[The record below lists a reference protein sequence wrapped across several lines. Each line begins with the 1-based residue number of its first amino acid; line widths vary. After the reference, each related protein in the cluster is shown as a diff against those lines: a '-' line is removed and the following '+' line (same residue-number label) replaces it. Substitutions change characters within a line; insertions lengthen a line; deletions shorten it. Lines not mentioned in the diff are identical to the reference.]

1 MLINKKYPEALFIIK
16 LLLLFSIFYYGTQF
30 YIGITS
36 KGNYYNAFLDKYFN
50 YINWLR
56 CTILKSASIV
66 CYIFGYDTK
75 IENIISLRVVNGY
88 KVNMVYSCLGIGILS
103 SWAAFAIAF
112 PNNLKR
118 KIIWLFAG
126 LLTIWFANV
135 IRVAVLLM
143 LLNKTKDVKGFPN
156 HHTIFNVIAY
166 MIVIVLI
173 YFYSKEKTVKSE
185 Q

>member
-1 MLINKKYPEALFIIK
+1 
-16 LLLLFSIFYYGTQF
+16 
-30 YIGITS
+30 
-36 KGNYYNAFLDKYFN
+36 
-50 YINWLR
+50 
-56 CTILKSASIV
+56 
-66 CYIFGYDTK
+66 
-75 IENIISLRVVNGY
+75 
-88 KVNMVYSCLGIGILS
+88 MVYSCLGIGILS

-173 YFYSKEKTVKSE
+173 YFYSKEKTVKSG

>member
-1 MLINKKYPEALFIIK
+1 MLINKKYPEAFFIIK
-16 LLLLFSIFYYGTQF
+16 LLLFFSIFYYGTQF

-36 KGNYYNAFLDKYFN
+36 KGNYYNAFLDEHFN

-56 CTILKSASIV
+56 LSILKSASIV
-66 CYIFGYDTK
+66 CSIFGYETK

-88 KVNMVYSCLGIGILS
+88 KVNMVYSCLGVGILS

-112 PNNLKR
+112 PTQLKR

-126 LLTIWFANV
+126 LFTIWFANV
-135 IRVAVLLM
+135 IRVAVLLIQ
-143 LLNKTKDVKGFPN
+143 LNITKDVKGFPH

-166 MIVIVLI
+166 TIVIALI
-173 YFYSKEKTVKSE
+173 YFYSQEKSTKPKE
-185 Q
+185 